1 MPKMKT
7 HSGVKKRFRVRG
19 NGTLKVE
26 GARRTTPH
34 KMNNRQ
40 RRDAR
45 RGSFIQGGMAARM
58 KRMLIKA

>member
-7 HSGVKKRFRVRG
+7 HSGAKKRFRTRA
-19 NGTLKVE
+19 NGTVKCE

-40 RRDAR
+40 RRSAR
-45 RGSFIQGGMAARM
+45 QGANITGQNARNL
-58 KRMLIKA
+58 KRMLVRA